1 MQPQD
6 TDEYGRE
13 VWSVPFAADVF
24 DVPTA
29 VLLRALRSGRLGC
42 LHVGGRLRIRP
53 DEVEALLAAE
63 LGPLH

>member
-6 TDEYGRE
+6 TDEYGLE
-13 VWSVPFAADVF
+13 VWSVPFAAEVF

-53 DEVEALLAAE
+53 GEVEALLAAE